1 MTTFKVTV
9 EPEEQ
14 PSQIQQQT
22 APVKASNRNKR
33 LPNPSITKR
42 EYDLVGA
49 YTRQFDNM
57 TLQDF
62 VELAIIEKLHN
73 DAGYPQTEFNARY
86 EEIRNRLPRGHRKGT
101 INNK

>member
-14 PSQIQQQT
+14 QPK
-22 APVKASNRNKR
+22 PVLNKQAEVRNKR
-33 LPNPSITKR
+33 LPNPAITKR
-42 EYDLVGA
+42 EYDLAGA

-86 EEIRNRLPRGHRKGT
+86 EEIRNRLPRGQRKNT
-101 INNK
+101 MNR